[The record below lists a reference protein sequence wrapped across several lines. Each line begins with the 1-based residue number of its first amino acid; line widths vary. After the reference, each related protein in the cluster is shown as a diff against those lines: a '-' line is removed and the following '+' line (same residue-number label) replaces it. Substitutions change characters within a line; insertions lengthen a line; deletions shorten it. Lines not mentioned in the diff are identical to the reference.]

1 MSMRISKIRLHK
13 EIVFRLQELTSSY
26 RIIADA
32 AMRRFQC
39 QRSYLKAHA
48 GLRWM
53 HSRQSIL
60 RGQRPN
66 ASHLV
71 ALQQADANLR
81 SVRQILSQHTCSLPI
96 RLHLTVRLQE
106 LLAIT
111 DVYVESTLRNQDVS
125 QGKWLANDPSL
136 AQIQQQLMRR

>member
-1 MSMRISKIRLHK
+1 
-13 EIVFRLQELTSSY
+13 
-26 RIIADA
+26 
-32 AMRRFQC
+32 
-39 QRSYLKAHA
+39 
-48 GLRWM
+48 M

-81 SVRQILSQHTCSLPI
+81 SVRQILRQHICSLPI
-96 RLHLTVRLQE
+96 RLHLTAHLQE

>member
-1 MSMRISKIRLHK
+1 
-13 EIVFRLQELTSSY
+13 
-26 RIIADA
+26 
-32 AMRRFQC
+32 
-39 QRSYLKAHA
+39 
-48 GLRWM
+48 M

-60 RGQRPN
+60 RGQKPN
-66 ASHLV
+66 ASHLA

-81 SVRQILSQHTCSLPI
+81 NVRQILSLHACLVPTQ
-96 RLHLTVRLQE
+96 LHLMLHSQE

-136 AQIQQQLMRR
+136 ARIQQQLMRR